1 YFVNGEEAYL
11 SDIDDFLIKSD
22 GLIGEIFKSR
32 KDINSIILLKNDEM
46 GKITRRVH
54 PSLDDLAQIIGTSV
68 RISDDSSP
76 SNILGALKKR
86 YGCYILGYGGL
97 ALGRDLE
104 EALAAIRILQ
114 KSAHVELCG
123 NNIKYLSYID
133 CLLMN
138 YVYKHKYSKAN
149 SDTLEL
155 PDYPANEKEIRNE
168 IVECGKTLVN
178 EGIVQ
183 GTWGNISVRISPTE
197 MLITPSGMDYYSV
210 SDKDIVKLDLKT
222 MEYGDQRKPSGEKK
236 LHQMIV
242 ENNQTLFETFLDCPK
257 PILVAMN
264 GPAIGASVTS
274 ATLCNGIIASE
285 KATFSTPF
293 AALGIKPEGCSSV
306 HFPRLMGE
314 ANAQRMLG
322 PEGWKPTAAE
332 ALEVGLVQWV
342 VPDDQLQREAYK
354 IAREG
359 VDNEVPRAF
368 LGGSQREELKAV
380 NARESIELADA
391 FLSAPFFKEQARF
404 MWGKNKKS
412 SAALFYSLGALRPL
426 WARFL

>member
-1 YFVNGEEAYL
+1 MNDLNLSAESANYLQTTLKEGVATITMNNPQKLNGWTREMMDSFQEAFRKAAATEEVKAIIFTGTGRYFSAGVNLGGTL
-11 SDIDDFLIKSD
+11 SL
-22 GLIGEIFKSR
+22 
-32 KDINSIILLKNDEM
+32 M
-46 GKITRRVH
+46 
-54 PSLDDLAQIIGTSV
+54 
-68 RISDDSSP
+68 SP
-76 SNILGALKKR
+76 
-86 YGCYILGYGGL
+86 
-97 ALGRDLE
+97 
-104 EALAAIRILQ
+104 
-114 KSAHVELCG
+114 
-123 NNIKYLSYID
+123 
-133 CLLMN
+133 
-138 YVYKHKYSKAN
+138 
-149 SDTLEL
+149 
-155 PDYPANEKEIRNE
+155 
-168 IVECGKTLVN
+168 
-178 EGIVQ
+178 
-183 GTWGNISVRISPTE
+183 
-197 MLITPSGMDYYSV
+197 
-210 SDKDIVKLDLKT
+210 
-222 MEYGDQRKPSGEKK
+222 KK

-354 IAREG
+354 IAREW
-359 VDNEVPRAF
+359 VDNDVPRAF

>member
-1 YFVNGEEAYL
+1 MKDKLIEFSKRLGNEKFVAFGMIAQRIDEEKYFVNGEEAYL

-46 GKITRRVH
+46 GKITRRVY

-236 LHQMIV
+236 LHQMIYLLRPEINAVIHTHSYNLAINTANREEYKV
-242 ENNQTLFETFLDCPK
+242 EGNLKTL
-257 PILVAMN
+257 ILGDIPVSDYALPGTN
-264 GPAIGASVTS
+264 KLTKAVEKKISNRNA
-274 ATLCNGIIASE
+274 CIIANHGVVCCKESLE
-285 KATFSTPF
+285 DTLK
-293 AALGIKPEGCSSV
+293 IC
-306 HFPRLMGE
+306 
-314 ANAQRMLG
+314 RML
-322 PEGWKPTAAE
+322 
-332 ALEVGLVQWV
+332 
-342 VPDDQLQREAYK
+342 
-354 IAREG
+354 
-359 VDNEVPRAF
+359 
-368 LGGSQREELKAV
+368 
-380 NARESIELADA
+380 ESDI
-391 FLSAPFFKEQARF
+391 
-404 MWGKNKKS
+404 
-412 SAALFYSLGALRPL
+412 
-426 WARFL
+426 